1 MFDVIAER
9 IRNMAYREKT
19 LNAEEAKKKITQFQY
34 ALIYMISEL
43 ILKKTVDLN
52 QINWDE
58 CEEARFFSASG
69 ELHFFREDGNLQVV
83 EISDNPDEDKM
94 ESMQKKYCL
103 ASRFRSLGK
112 YVLVKEYLE
121 YDADGQV
128 HVVQT
133 RLIGIE

>member
-1 MFDVIAER
+1 MSDVIAER

-58 CEEARFFSASG
+58 CEEAR
-69 ELHFFREDGNLQVV
+69 NLPHT
-83 EISDNPDEDKM
+83 I
-94 ESMQKKYCL
+94 
-103 ASRFRSLGK
+103 
-112 YVLVKEYLE
+112 
-121 YDADGQV
+121 
-128 HVVQT
+128 
-133 RLIGIE
+133 